1 NNINNPVINSRSYG
15 DDPNKVAQMVIPA
28 FKGFQDSGI
37 LPTIKHFPGHGNTSV
52 DSHIGLPRVFSSQ
65 EAVSKMELVP
75 FKQAIKAGIDGVMIS
90 HIVYEAYDQIYP
102 ATLSQAIITDLL
114 KKELAFSGLIVTDSL
129 TMGAI
134 HSSFD
139 VDTVLTQAVNAGND
153 LLIFCGPANLSDQRL
168 IFKRFL
174 ELVETGAISLTRVLE
189 SVTKIWQLKEK
200 YITPFS
206 PSAMQVNVALAES
219 LYQRAVTKVLNHRC
233 LPLKPQEEV
242 LILFPEIKLA
252 SLVDNETTQYQTLS
266 SYFSQTEIIYN
277 FTLANHKTIIE
288 AVEHYQKIILCT
300 YNVRPDDF
308 QVQLF
313 ASLPKDKTL
322 VIAMRSPYDIH
333 HLPGLKNYVCLYE
346 LSPQSLKA
354 CAQALRGEIPFN
366 TKLPIKLDERS

>member
-1 NNINNPVINSRSYG
+1 MVQRLTEGLTPLPGAMTMAAALASASADTREKTIYEMTKTVGQNLKCLGFNVNFAPVGDINNNINNPVINSRSYG

-153 LLIFCGPANLSDQRL
+153 LLIF
-168 IFKRFL
+168 
-174 ELVETGAISLTRVLE
+174 
-189 SVTKIWQLKEK
+189 
-200 YITPFS
+200 
-206 PSAMQVNVALAES
+206 VA
-219 LYQRAVTKVLNHRC
+219 Q
-233 LPLKPQEEV
+233 
-242 LILFPEIKLA
+242 
-252 SLVDNETTQYQTLS
+252 
-266 SYFSQTEIIYN
+266 
-277 FTLANHKTIIE
+277 
-288 AVEHYQKIILCT
+288 
-300 YNVRPDDF
+300 
-308 QVQLF
+308 
-313 ASLPKDKTL
+313 
-322 VIAMRSPYDIH
+322 
-333 HLPGLKNYVCLYE
+333 
-346 LSPQSLKA
+346 
-354 CAQALRGEIPFN
+354 
-366 TKLPIKLDERS
+366 PI